1 MHLGAA
7 SCELQVGG
15 AAARQAR
22 GGFQEGGTNLGSIP
36 RLPPSRPRRNS
47 LWLAEWGRCGS
58 QTRCGCA
65 GGSLGTATPKGKGS
79 NSPWAFWGGTHAN
92 RARRPEKLP
101 RKAQT
106 ATGKAEF
113 RPIGFPAE
121 SGRLSIIGAGGR
133 QGEGLPSFVG
143 SEGWRRLEQI

>member
-1 MHLGAA
+1 MRVANP
-7 SCELQVGG
+7 V
-15 AAARQAR
+15 
-22 GGFQEGGTNLGSIP
+22 
-36 RLPPSRPRRNS
+36 
-47 LWLAEWGRCGS
+47 WVCGV
-58 QTRCGCA
+58 
-65 GGSLGTATPKGKGS
+65 SLGTAPPKGKGS
-79 NSPWAFWGGTHAN
+79 NSPWAFLGGTHAN